1 MATPHDTTAARIAK
15 KERTRYNPGPGPDI
29 NTRRRVIEVETR
41 YTVHHGFR
49 HLRGF
54 RRPVYIAGAAPDAT
68 KMALKAAVG
77 TTVGVMDHRG
87 KVLKRSTRRRQVS
100 H

>member
-1 MATPHDTTAARIAK
+1 MATAHDITANRIAK
-15 KERTRYNPGPGPDI
+15 KERTRFNPGPGPDI
-29 NTRRRVIEVETR
+29 NTFRRVIEVETK

-54 RRPVYIAGAAPDAT
+54 RKPVYIAGAAPDAT
-68 KMALKAAVG
+68 KKALKAANG

-87 KVLKRSTRRRQVS
+87 NVLRRSTRRRA
-100 H
+100 

>member
-1 MATPHDTTAARIAK
+1 MVTTHDTTATRIAK

-29 NTRRRVIEVETR
+29 STFRRVIEVETK

-49 HLRGF
+49 HLRGY
-54 RRPVYIAGAAPDAT
+54 RKPVYIAGAAPDAT
-68 KMALKAAVG
+68 KKALAAAEG

-87 KVLKRSTRRRQVS
+87 HVLKKSTRRRL
-100 H
+100 